1 VYASDQFL
9 GDVRYDISTGSDGAI
24 SRLTGTLYAQNSLE
38 FIVGGALPELTMRM
52 RKEQLQFQFDAVR
65 IEFELPVFVYE
76 IVFRSQ
82 LEKWT

>member
-1 VYASDQFL
+1 MS
-9 GDVRYDISTGSDGAI
+9 
-24 SRLTGTLYAQNSLE
+24 
-38 FIVGGALPELTMRM
+38 M